1 MNNKW
6 IPRITIVLIIL
17 QMIFLWH
24 IDLCIGAVW
33 RDEALITNGF
43 WHFNHIQIYHLSL
56 YGTIILT
63 TLFGLI
69 ILKMGEKSSVVKD

>member
-24 IDLCIGAVW
+24 IDLCLGMIMREGT
-33 RDEALITNGF
+33 LTNGF
-43 WHFNHIQIYHLSL
+43 WNFDPMQIYHLSL

>member
-24 IDLCIGAVW
+24 IDLCVGAVW

-69 ILKMGEKSSVVKD
+69 ILKMGEKSPNN